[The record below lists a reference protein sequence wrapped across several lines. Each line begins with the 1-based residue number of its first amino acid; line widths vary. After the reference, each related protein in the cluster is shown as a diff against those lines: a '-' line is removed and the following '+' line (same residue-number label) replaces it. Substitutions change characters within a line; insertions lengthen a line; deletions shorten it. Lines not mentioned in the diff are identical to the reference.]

1 MLKAHDKARILLIQI
16 KSSYHSFSDLTKMIW
31 KKMFWILYTLIM
43 ALLAMIC
50 KAVRRTMSDF
60 GLDLMN
66 FRGQEYNDPKG
77 KPERNNGL
85 SEILKGI
92 IKAAYTDN
100 HSLRLNFAVCSLTK
114 ISSSQNV
121 VDVKKAVLFLRSF

>member
-1 MLKAHDKARILLIQI
+1 
-16 KSSYHSFSDLTKMIW
+16 
-31 KKMFWILYTLIM
+31 M
-43 ALLAMIC
+43 ALLAKIC

-66 FRGQEYNDPKG
+66 LRGQEYNAPKG
-77 KPERNNGL
+77 KPESNGL

-92 IKAAYTDN
+92 IKAGYTDN

-114 ISSSQNV
+114 ISSFQTV